1 MTSRRG
7 GARAYQ
13 EPRVLAVLFLGFSS
27 GLPFLLTLATLHVW
41 LLEVGVSKTGVGVF
55 AFVTLPYA
63 LKFIWAPFLDR
74 IKFPFLCTVFGR
86 RKGWMLASQIG
97 LIFSLLFLGSTHPQT
112 TPWMTAVAAFLVAM
126 CSATQD
132 IVVEAYRIEALQV
145 YDRGP
150 GAGASS
156 FGYRLGMWVSGAGA
170 LYLASSFSWFSVYAF
185 MAGCV
190 FVGIVTTLLTQ
201 EPEAQDAP
209 SAKISASP
217 PVKIRDYWAQPLQKL
232 LARPEIGL
240 SVAFIFLY
248 KIGDTVLNTMTMP
261 FLLEVG
267 FSKIEIAH
275 VAKSFGITAAV
286 AGSLI
291 GGLLLAK
298 RPLVS
303 NLILCAFLQ
312 VLASLMFMMQAWVG
326 HNLPCLFLSMG
337 LENMAC
343 GMGTTAYLVYLSSR
357 CMRPFTAT
365 HFALLCSFG
374 SLCRVLF
381 SCFAGWLAD
390 HTSWET
396 FYLLSA
402 FACLPCVM
410 LLYAF
415 PNAFEG
421 FVGRESNKE
430 PVGVRA

>member
-1 MTSRRG
+1 MTTWRSA
-7 GARAYQ
+7 ARAYQ

-41 LLEVGVSKTGVGVF
+41 LLEVGMSKTAVGVF

-63 LKFIWAPFLDR
+63 FKFLWAPFLDR
-74 IKFPFLCTVFGR
+74 VNFPFFGAVFGR

-97 LIFSLLFLGSTHPQT
+97 LILSLLFLGSTHPQE
-112 TPWMTAVAAFLVAM
+112 TPWLTATAAFLVAM

-145 YDRGP
+145 YDWGP

-170 LYLASSFSWFSVYAF
+170 LYLASCFSWFSVYAL

-201 EPEAQDAP
+201 EPEAHEVPSEKAP
-209 SAKISASP
+209 IHP
-217 PVKIRDYWAQPLQKL
+217 PLRIRDFWVQPLQKL
-232 LARPEIGL
+232 ISRPEIGL

-267 FSKIEIAH
+267 FSKVEIAH

-291 GGLLLAK
+291 AGLLLAS

-303 NLILCAFLQ
+303 NLMLCAFLQ
-312 VLASLMFMMQAWVG
+312 VLASLMFMMQASIG
-326 HNLPCLFLSMG
+326 HHLPCLFLSIG

-374 SLCRVLF
+374 SLCRVIF

-390 HTSWET
+390 HTTWET

-415 PNAFEG
+415 PGAFEG
-421 FVGRESNKE
+421 FVAREKRKE
-430 PVGVRA
+430 PDGVRV